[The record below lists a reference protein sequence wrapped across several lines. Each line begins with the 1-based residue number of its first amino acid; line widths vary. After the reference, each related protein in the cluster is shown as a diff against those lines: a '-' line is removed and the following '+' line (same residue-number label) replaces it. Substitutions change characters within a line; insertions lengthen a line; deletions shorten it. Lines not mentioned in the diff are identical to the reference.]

1 MKPLEIDQNSVDDQ
15 FEVVKAAFKQIDEK
29 LEGLLDIEGLSRLS
43 KALGIEVNEAML
55 NDMMEQL
62 DPEQTGKFEVE
73 AFYNYVYEGRR
84 ETIPQYMDTEAA
96 GQIND

>member
-62 DPEQTGKFEVE
+62 DPEQTGKF
-73 AFYNYVYEGRR
+73 
-84 ETIPQYMDTEAA
+84 
-96 GQIND
+96 